1 MRKVLIGVLIACLSL
16 GLATVAFAGTEIST
30 SGNIEFKVTGSSEA
44 GAANGLFGAG
54 DVLID
59 YNVTATS
66 GNWKAVV
73 SPEFDIG
80 GGELG
85 ECDAYLQY
93 SGGAFDLI
101 LDPTGIDNGIFDV
114 ECAADI
120 TLGIPS
126 NPGVK
131 LSVPMEGFDFYAVVN
146 NQQDGSDVIYNFAG
160 GVDFSM
166 GPLGLG
172 FTFNSNQKG
181 VTKEDGTPLWD
192 TASSYGAQVTYSAD
206 SLSFTGQYGGYSPE
220 GGTGGSGY
228 VAGIDYTLAGGSSF
242 SLYYY
247 GADADLN
254 SADGTARTA
263 YSKVEGSFSTPLAE
277 NVSLTLTVTSTDDGS
292 GGESVTEWEGKIGFS
307 V

>member
-30 SGNIEFKVTGSSEA
+30 SGNIEFKITGSSAAGEA
-44 GAANGLFGAG
+44 SGLFGAG

-80 GGELG
+80 GGALV
-85 ECDAYLQY
+85 ECDAYLEY
-93 SGGAFDLI
+93 SGAAFDLI
-101 LDPTGIDNGIFDV
+101 LDPTGIDNGVFDV

-120 TLGIPS
+120 TLGIPAS
-126 NPGVK
+126 PGVK

-172 FTFNSNQKG
+172 FTFNSDQKNK
-181 VTKEDGTPLWD
+181 T
-192 TASSYGAQVTYSAD
+192 SSYGAQVTYSAD

-277 NVSLTLTVTSTDDGS
+277 NVSLTFTVTSTDDGS
-292 GGESVTEWEGKIGFS
+292 GGESVTDWEGKIGFS